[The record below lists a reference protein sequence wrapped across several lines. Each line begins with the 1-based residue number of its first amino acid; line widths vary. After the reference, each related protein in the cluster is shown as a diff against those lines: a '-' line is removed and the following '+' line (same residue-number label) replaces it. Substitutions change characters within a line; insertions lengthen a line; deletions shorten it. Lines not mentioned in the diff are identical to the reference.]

1 MGLKPQREV
10 RAGPMTG
17 NQNIDAVV
25 TDDAQGGDPPV
36 LPGSS
41 SLMKTVFRNSVWS
54 TFAVIATP
62 ILQFL
67 FGGLTLR
74 YVGVEAAGFS
84 LAVGAVLGLAGRFG
98 TCGIGEAALPAIA
111 SSLAAG
117 DERRVR
123 RLIGVVL
130 AIFAASS
137 IVAAIILLA
146 CAGRFV
152 HWSKSP
158 VPVATAVAFI
168 SISCLSHVFGQMN
181 LALITLLRAAG
192 RYDLVTA
199 FTTPLSLVSGVF
211 ACALVPLFPSLIT
224 VALLGLASAGVGV
237 VVALAVACRA
247 MPLLR
252 RPLLGIGELPPLAR
266 YGFWFLLTHI
276 FATLTGGVDDL
287 VITGTCGAAV
297 VPPWAIG
304 KRLWLTAH
312 TFLAQHAEHLIPTL
326 GGLRHRARET
336 FDGVA
341 NAMHWYLMLL
351 AAIGYTLMAWWGE
364 VIVGFVAGGEVAAL
378 CRPAIFAFSLLGIG
392 YALQIIPLIVTLAEG
407 ESKPTFIVTLLSN
420 VTQLLAIYA
429 LAVLLGA
436 PAVYSAP
443 MAAFPVLILAT
454 GITAVSVFDLRAALS
469 RLQPVVVPLGFGLMG
484 VIASAAAPT
493 GISVRHRMAVGG
505 MLAAVVF
512 LATIGVERLMTI
524 NEGFHKQLLR
534 VLRHTFES
542 AAVAAARLTATL
554 RTRLINPPPRKGV

>member
-1 MGLKPQREV
+1 
-10 RAGPMTG
+10 MTG

-25 TDDAQGGDPPV
+25 TGDAQGGDPPV

-130 AIFAASS
+130 SIFAASS

-199 FTTPLSLVSGVF
+199 VTTPLSLVSGVF

-252 RPLLGIGELPPLAR
+252 RPLLGLGELPPLAR

-378 CRPAIFAFSLLGIG
+378 CRPAIFAYSVLGIG
-392 YALQIIPLIVTLAEG
+392 YAAVIMPVITGLAEG
-407 ESKPTFIVTLLSN
+407 NSRPSFIVALLSN
-420 VTQLLAIYA
+420 CAQLS
-429 LAVLLGA
+429 AVYLIAVSLGA
-436 PAVYSAP
+436 PAVYYAP
-443 MAAFPVLILAT
+443 LVAFPVLLLAT
-454 GITAVSVFDLRAALS
+454 GTTTASVFDARAAWS
-469 RLQPVVVPLGFGLMG
+469 RLAPVAIPLGTG
-484 VIASAAAPT
+484 VLGAVASAAAPVGT
-493 GISVRHRMAVGG
+493 VPWQRMAIGG
-505 MLAAVVF
+505 VLAASVV
-512 LATIGVERLMTI
+512 LVTIGMERMLSI
-524 NEGFHKQLLR
+524 NEIFHDQLRR
-534 VLRHTFES
+534 VLRHTLES
-542 AAVAAARLTATL
+542 VIRVVALLMATFKPNRITHQPKETSL
-554 RTRLINPPPRKGV
+554 

>member
-1 MGLKPQREV
+1 
-10 RAGPMTG
+10 MTG
-17 NQNIDAVV
+17 NPNITAVV
-25 TDDAQGGDPPV
+25 NGDAQGGDPPV

-158 VPVATAVAFI
+158 VPVAIAVAFI
-168 SISCLSHVFGQMN
+168 SISCLSHVFSQMN

-199 FTTPLSLVSGVF
+199 VTTPMSLVSGIF

-224 VALLGLASAGVGV
+224 VGLLGLASAGVGF

-252 RPLLGIGELPPLAR
+252 RPLLGLRELPPLAR
-266 YGFWFLLTHI
+266 YGFWFLLTHV
-276 FATLTGGVDDL
+276 FGTLTGGVDDL
-287 VITGTCGAAV
+287 VITGVCGAAV

-326 GGLRHRARET
+326 GGLRDTERAK

-364 VIVGFVAGGEVAAL
+364 VIVGFVAGREVAAL
-378 CRPAIFAFSLLGIG
+378 CRPAILAYSVLGIG
-392 YALQIIPLIVTLAEG
+392 YAAVIMPVISGLAEG
-407 ESKPTFIVTLLSN
+407 NSRPSFIVALLSN
-420 VTQLLAIYA
+420 CAQLS
-429 LAVLLGA
+429 AVYVIAVSLGA
-436 PAVYSAP
+436 PAVYYAP
-443 MAAFPVLILAT
+443 LAAFPVLLLAT
-454 GITAVSVFDLRAALS
+454 GTTSASIFDARAAGS
-469 RLQPVVVPLGFGLMG
+469 RLAPVAIPLGIG
-484 VIASAAAPT
+484 VLGTIASAAAAA
-493 GISVRHRMAVGG
+493 GISPWQRMAIGG
-505 MLAAVVF
+505 MLAVGVF
-512 LATIGVERLMTI
+512 LGTIGLERLMGI
-524 NEGFHKQLLR
+524 NGGFHGQLLR
-534 VLRHTFES
+534 VVRHAVETACRTVVWPARMGERDRSSPRS
-542 AAVAAARLTATL
+542 AKVSS
-554 RTRLINPPPRKGV
+554 